1 MGATSKIEILSGFPE
16 HPAVA
21 NTCAIA
27 LLASPGA
34 IPCVFNAGSILLML
48 GSDKIMLRSGK
59 IMLGSGKIMLRSG
72 KIMLRS
78 GKIKLRSG
86 SIR

>member
-1 MGATSKIEILSGFPE
+1 MAGIICDMGGTSKIEILSGFPE

-34 IPCVFNAGSILLML
+34 IPRVFNAGVKNVILL
-48 GSDKIMLRSGK
+48 
-59 IMLGSGKIMLRSG
+59 MLGSGKIMLRSDN
-72 KIMLRS
+72 
-78 GKIKLRSG
+78 
-86 SIR
+86 IRY